1 MDWLKEFAKDDFG
14 RVVITVCGTLLVTAF
29 GVFIGGAKDIFTDW
43 WKRRRLVKY
52 QAMLLATTLD
62 HFITQC
68 VDVIDEEKYE
78 DEHGVVHGTVP
89 NPSIKWPEEID
100 WPSIPSELMYR
111 CLLLPGRVKAASET
125 AAFVAD
131 HVSGP
136 PDYSEYFEELEQR
149 FSEVGL
155 HAAHILDRL
164 KEAYDVQSQDRYED
178 NPIDIFQRTI
188 AKIKASKEKQ
198 RIEQAAMMARME
210 EDRKKRAATVIAVV
224 APTSPGSFDR
234 SS

>member
-1 MDWLKEFAKDDFG
+1 MDWLKELYKDDFG
-14 RVVITVCGTLLVTAF
+14 KMIITVVVTLIVTTFGAF
-29 GVFIGGAKDIFTDW
+29 LGGFKDVVLDW
-43 WKRRRLVKY
+43 WKRRRQVKY

-68 VDVIDEEKYE
+68 IDVIDEEKYE

-125 AAFVAD
+125 ATFVAD

-136 PDYSEYFEELEQR
+136 PDYSEYFEELEHR

-155 HAAHILDRL
+155 HAVHILNRL
-164 KEAYDVQSQDRYED
+164 KESYDVQSQDRYYD
-178 NPIDIFQRTI
+178 SPQQIFERTI
-188 AKIKASKEKQ
+188 NKILASKE
-198 RIEQAAMMARME
+198 EQQEHQKEMNARME
-210 EDRKKRAATVIAVV
+210 EDRKKRAAAVAAVV
-224 APTSPGSFDR
+224 LGGPMAAV
-234 SS
+234 